1 MLIFII
7 RRLFYMLLTALAIV
21 YFSFLSIGLV
31 NTAGPDAPSG
41 RVTGAAGEAWHATVA
56 FIGNALSGDLGTVP
70 TVSGDRPVWEVAK
83 FAYKNSLGLLGMAFL
98 AAVPLGFIIGLLAA
112 LTRRKS
118 REYTLLLSTLI
129 GISLPSFTLAVLLQ
143 QAGIKYTVTFGSRL
157 VSMGGYAWDFQHL
170 LLPLLVLIARP
181 MAYITRTTYISLS
194 TILEEDYIRTA
205 FAKGLTLSRTVI
217 VHALRNLGISVLTG
231 IGISLRFSLGVLPI
245 VEFIFAWPGLGLST
259 LEAISHRIPL
269 QVATLALL
277 IGLTL
282 QAASLLLDISYQFI
296 DPRLRSAS

>member
-1 MLIFII
+1 MLIFIF

-21 YFSFLSIGLV
+21 YFSFFSIGLI
-31 NTAGPDAPSG
+31 NNASPDAPTARG
-41 RVTGAAGEAWHATVA
+41 TDAAGEAWHATVA
-56 FIGNALSGDLGTVP
+56 FFGNALSGDLGTVP
-70 TVSGDRPVWEVAK
+70 TVSGDRPVWEIAK

-181 MAYITRTTYISLS
+181 MAYITRTTYISLT

-205 FAKGLTLSRTVI
+205 FAKGLTLSRTLI

-259 LEAISHRIPL
+259 LESISNRIPL